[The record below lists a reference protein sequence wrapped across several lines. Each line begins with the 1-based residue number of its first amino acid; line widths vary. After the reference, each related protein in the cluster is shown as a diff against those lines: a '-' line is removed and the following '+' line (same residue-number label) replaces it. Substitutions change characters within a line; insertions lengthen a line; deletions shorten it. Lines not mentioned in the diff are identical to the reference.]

1 MCLQIKVLSG
11 YMPKSGIVDHTEIQF
26 LVFWGIYI
34 LFPIVAAP
42 IHILNKSVRGFC
54 FLHTLSTIY

>member
-1 MCLQIKVLSG
+1 
-11 YMPKSGIVDHTEIQF
+11 MPKSGIVDHTEIQF